1 MKSAELGARPEPGCC
16 ENIPERSLSD
26 GRFAG
31 PAGTFAGTMAPS
43 VRGREKT
50 LNDATRQAES
60 RIVFLFKGGRR
71 ARLEGASAA
80 ERVQPREFFY
90 GFTELEAA
98 GLAARLIEEVDLGG
112 GTEGLLSRAA
122 TPLTHAAAGIN
133 VGLLTR
139 LGSSQS
145 LAQLNRFEIV
155 VATTNNQGMAL
166 ALLRRL
172 GRLKARVLFIPMGVL
187 PAGASPL
194 RRAVTRRLLRGITL
208 APLSRAEEGY
218 LVDAL
223 GPGHDVAYLPFGV
236 DDRFWTPQPEGASD
250 GGYVLS
256 IGNDWRRDYAT
267 LAAAWRPEYPPL
279 KIVTRLPVPAS
290 DGTVEVVAGD
300 WNRQILSDAEVRE
313 LFRGALF
320 VVLPL
325 TDTIQ
330 PSGQSACLQAMA
342 CGKAVVISDIAG
354 LFDRGALA
362 DGETCVLAPPGSVA
376 DLGNRIEGLLGDGG
390 RAQAI
395 GRRARKAVEE
405 HFTIDIMAA
414 GLKQRLES
422 LLAVGPPP

>member
-16 ENIPERSLSD
+16 ENIPERSLSE

-71 ARLEGASAA
+71 ARLDGASAA

-145 LAQLNRFEIV
+145 LAQLNPFEIV

-172 GRLKARVLFIPMGVL
+172 GRLEARVLFIPMGVL

-194 RRAVTRRLLRGITL
+194 RRAVTRRLLRGVSL
-208 APLSRAEEGY
+208 APLSRAEETY
-218 LVDAL
+218 LVGAL
-223 GPGHDVAYLPFGV
+223 GPDQDVAYLPFGV
-236 DDRFWTPQPEGASD
+236 DDKFWTPPPEGGSN

-256 IGNDWRRDYAT
+256 IGNDPRRDYAT

-342 CGKAVVISDIAG
+342 CGKAVVISDIA
-354 LFDRGALA
+354 
-362 DGETCVLAPPGSVA
+362 
-376 DLGNRIEGLLGDGG
+376 
-390 RAQAI
+390 
-395 GRRARKAVEE
+395 RKAVEE

>member
-1 MKSAELGARPEPGCC
+1 M
-16 ENIPERSLSD
+16 
-26 GRFAG
+26 
-31 PAGTFAGTMAPS
+31 
-43 VRGREKT
+43 
-50 LNDATRQAES
+50 
-60 RIVFLFKGGRR
+60 
-71 ARLEGASAA
+71 
-80 ERVQPREFFY
+80 
-90 GFTELEAA
+90 
-98 GLAARLIEEVDLGG
+98 
-112 GTEGLLSRAA
+112 
-122 TPLTHAAAGIN
+122 
-133 VGLLTR
+133 TR

-145 LAQLNRFEIV
+145 LALLNPFEVV

-172 GRLKARVLFIPMGVL
+172 GRLEARVLFIPMGVL

-194 RRAVTRRLLRGITL
+194 RRAVTRRLLRGVTL
-208 APLSRAEEGY
+208 APLSRAEERY

-223 GPGHDVAYLPFGV
+223 GPDQDVACLPFGV
-236 DDRFWTPQPEGASD
+236 DDRFWTPPPDGAPE

-256 IGNDWRRDYAT
+256 IGNDRCRDYAT

-279 KIVTRLPVPAS
+279 KIVTRLAVPAS
-290 DGTVEVVAGD
+290 DGAVEVIAGD
-300 WNRQILSDAEVRE
+300 WNRQILEDAEVRE
-313 LFRGALF
+313 LFRGARF

-325 TDTIQ
+325 TETIQ

-362 DGETCVLAPPGSVA
+362 DGETCVLVPPGSVA

-395 GRRARKAVEE
+395 GRRARQAVEE

-422 LLAVGPPP
+422 LLAAGPPP

>member
-60 RIVFLFKGGRR
+60 RIVFLFKEGRR

-122 TPLTHAAAGIN
+122 TPLTHAVAGIN
-133 VGLLTR
+133 MGLLAR
-139 LGSSQS
+139 LWHPESLVLLNSSD
-145 LAQLNRFEIV
+145 IV

-172 GRLKARVLFIPMGVL
+172 GRLEARVLFIPMGVL

-236 DDRFWTPQPEGASD
+236 DDRFWTPPPD
-250 GGYVLS
+250 GCCTA
-256 IGNDWRRDYAT
+256 N
-267 LAAAWRPEYPPL
+267 RPTP
-279 KIVTRLPVPAS
+279 
-290 DGTVEVVAGD
+290 
-300 WNRQILSDAEVRE
+300 
-313 LFRGALF
+313 RG
-320 VVLPL
+320 
-325 TDTIQ
+325 
-330 PSGQSACLQAMA
+330 S
-342 CGKAVVISDIAG
+342 
-354 LFDRGALA
+354 
-362 DGETCVLAPPGSVA
+362 
-376 DLGNRIEGLLGDGG
+376 
-390 RAQAI
+390 
-395 GRRARKAVEE
+395 
-405 HFTIDIMAA
+405 
-414 GLKQRLES
+414 
-422 LLAVGPPP
+422 PPPSPCPTAAC

>member
-1 MKSAELGARPEPGCC
+1 MGL
-16 ENIPERSLSD
+16 L
-26 GRFAG
+26 
-31 PAGTFAGTMAPS
+31 
-43 VRGREKT
+43 
-50 LNDATRQAES
+50 
-60 RIVFLFKGGRR
+60 
-71 ARLEGASAA
+71 ARLWHPESL
-80 ERVQPREFFY
+80 V
-90 GFTELEAA
+90 
-98 GLAARLIEEVDLGG
+98 
-112 GTEGLLSRAA
+112 LL
-122 TPLTHAAAGIN
+122 N
-133 VGLLTR
+133 
-139 LGSSQS
+139 SSD
-145 LAQLNRFEIV
+145 IV

-172 GRLKARVLFIPMGVL
+172 GRLEARVLFIPMGVL

-194 RRAVTRRLLRGITL
+194 RRAVTRRLLRGVSL
-208 APLSRAEEGY
+208 APLSRAEETY
-218 LVDAL
+218 LVGAL
-223 GPGHDVAYLPFGV
+223 GPDQDVAYLPFGV
-236 DDRFWTPQPEGASD
+236 DDKFWTPPPEGGSN

-256 IGNDWRRDYAT
+256 IGNDPRRDYAT